1 MKKVLESELVDL
13 RANLKFSFD
22 TGEIWL
28 GENRMVLM
36 HVAALGAFRS
46 EIIQSLGMERA
57 RGLLVR
63 LGYVSGIRDAEL
75 ARNLPS
81 NQSPEAGLMLGPL
94 LHSFKGMVRVEK
106 RKLEMD
112 IPKGKFYG
120 EFVWENSWEAQTHLD
135 EFGVGEDCECWSQVG
150 YASGYVSTLVG
161 KPVIFKETKC
171 VCKGDHHCYIEG
183 RLLSDW
189 KESEVQL
196 RYFKPENIVGK
207 LIDLQEE
214 VVNLRASLNKE
225 RLPDHIIGESEK
237 FRFAL
242 DLASQAAAKPI
253 TVLLLGETGV
263 GKEVFAHW
271 IHDNSDRA
279 SQPFIAL
286 NCAAIPND
294 LLESEL
300 FGVEKG
306 AYTGAQQ
313 SRPGRFERAD
323 GGTLFLDEIGDLT
336 PAAQVKLLRVLES
349 GELERLGDVRTRKVS
364 VRLIAATNVNLQT
377 AVKEGRFRAD
387 LYYRLSAYPIEI
399 PPLRD
404 RKTDIPLLVQAFVKK
419 YAALYSKRISEV
431 TDKAM
436 RMLVEYDWPGNI
448 RELENVLERGV
459 LLTAADAQIGVQQLF
474 ASIPE
479 SLERESELNLKG
491 KVCQARSRTPDAL
504 CDEILKEGIRL
515 EDHELALMEAAVRKA
530 GGNLSKAAELL
541 GVTRRQIAYR
551 LEKDHKD

>member
-1 MKKVLESELVDL
+1 
-13 RANLKFSFD
+13 
-22 TGEIWL
+22 
-28 GENRMVLM
+28 
-36 HVAALGAFRS
+36 
-46 EIIQSLGMERA
+46 
-57 RGLLVR
+57 VR
-63 LGYVSGIRDAEL
+63 LGYVSGVRDAEL
-75 ARNLPS
+75 AKKLPS
-81 NQSPEAGLMLGPL
+81 NQSPEAGLMLGPM

-112 IPKGKFYG
+112 IPKGKFHG
-120 EFVWENSWEAQTHLD
+120 EFVWENSWEAQTHLE
-135 EFGVGEDCECWSQVG
+135 EFGVGEECECWSQVG
-150 YASGYVSTLVG
+150 YASGYVSNFVG
-161 KPVIFKETKC
+161 KSVLFKETKC
-171 VCKGDHHCYIEG
+171 VCKGDQHCYIEG

-189 KESEVQL
+189 TESEIHL
-196 RYFKPENIVGK
+196 RYFKPENIAGK

-225 RLPDHIIGESEK
+225 SLPDHIIGESEK
-237 FRFAL
+237 FRSAL

-279 SQPFIAL
+279 AQPFIAL

-404 RKTDIPLLVQAFVKK
+404 RKTDIPLLVHAFVKK
-419 YAALYSKRISEV
+419 YASLYSKRISEV

-436 RMLVEYDWPGNI
+436 RMLVEYEWPGNI
-448 RELENVLERGV
+448 RELENVVERGV
-459 LLTAADAQIGVQQLF
+459 LLTAAGAQIGVQQLF
-474 ASIPE
+474 ASVPE
-479 SLERESELNLKG
+479 SLEKESELTTRG
-491 KVCQARSRTPDAL
+491 KVGQARNRTPDTL
-504 CDEILKEGIRL
+504 CDEILKDGIRL

-551 LEKDHKD
+551 LEKDQKD